1 MKKSLACLAAS
12 ILAIAS
18 LPVSAGAAEFDPFPP
33 GDVDRD
39 TVITGHDAALVSRY
53 VLLGDNRLTDKQ
65 LKLADINQDGVV
77 DQTDADLIHQQAVY
91 LLGDV
96 TLDGVVDVDD
106 GFDTAQEYAY
116 YAALLRNSDYT
127 LPMFSKLQENLADM
141 DGLQDAVSLDDV
153 RENLHVAGYYA
164 ALVYYRFWE
173 KNGVGV
179 FATNG
184 DQNCYY
190 VPNSIRVQRGDD
202 ASRFVEA

>member
-1 MKKSLACLAAS
+1 MKKALAFLTAS
-12 ILAIAS
+12 IMALGS
-18 LPVSAGAAEFDPFPP
+18 LPFLSAGAEDAFAP
-33 GDVDRD
+33 GDVDMD
-39 TVITGHDAALVSRY
+39 GVITGHDAALVSRHL
-53 VLLGDNRLTDKQ
+53 VHGDNNLSEEQ
-65 LKLADINQDGVV
+65 LKLADYNGDGVV
-77 DQTDADLIHQQAVY
+77 DEEDAKGIAENEVY
-91 LLGDV
+91 RLGDID
-96 TLDGVVDVDD
+96 LNGSYFVDD
-106 GFDTAQEYAY
+106 SYEIMNYYSHRAAGSLDCIDAY
-116 YAALLRNSDYT
+116 SQVQL
-127 LPMFSKLQENLADM
+127 NLMDM

>member
-1 MKKSLACLAAS
+1 MKKSLACLIAS

-141 DGLQDAVSLDDV
+141 DGLQDGTPDLDDAMTI
-153 RENLHVAGYYA
+153 LQYYCIYA
-164 ALVYYRFWE
+164 AGCLSNTQAAYGSGVFYIT
-173 KNGVGV
+173 KNGAPCY
-179 FATNG
+179 FFDPADYIQNG
-184 DQNCYY
+184 
-190 VPNSIRVQRGDD
+190 PGKG
-202 ASRFVEA
+202 F